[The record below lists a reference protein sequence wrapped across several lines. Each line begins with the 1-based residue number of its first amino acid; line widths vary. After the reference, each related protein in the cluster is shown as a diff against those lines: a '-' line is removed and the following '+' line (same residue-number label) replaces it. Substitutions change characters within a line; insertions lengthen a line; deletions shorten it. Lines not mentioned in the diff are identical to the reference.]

1 MTVTAAQRS
10 AIEQVINV
18 IISTTPSRG
27 KRQLSAMFVD
37 LVDRKEYPEYYEVL
51 HSELYLKLSK

>member
-1 MTVTAAQRS
+1 MTITTAQRS

-18 IISTTPSRG
+18 IISTTPPRG

-37 LVDRKEYPEYYEVL
+37 LVDRKEYPEYYEVPR
-51 HSELYLKLSK
+51 SELYLKFI